1 MVWHVGC
8 TTVRVRLRTRF
19 GIHLKGNP
27 MKPFRIASMSRATA
41 AFMLVALG
49 AVAGCADNEKNAANG
64 GAGAS
69 APFDPNGGNFEGE
82 DFESDSPN
90 GSGNSRNGGG
100 LEAGGDDAS
109 GSAGSGGSAASAP
122 PGADPGQ
129 APDDNGEAARAIEE
143 ADVVQVRGGT
153 LYALSR
159 YSGLA
164 VVDISQKDHLKLLGR
179 KRLSGL
185 PFEMYVRD
193 NVAYA
198 MFTAWGEYTYDAAA
212 DSYTYNQTSHIAA
225 IDITNP
231 AELKTLGEYDLPG
244 DISDSRIVGDVLYAV
259 SYENGYC
266 YNCTN
271 GNATTVT
278 ALGVANP
285 ASIGILDRMS
295 FANPQSNGGWG
306 KRSITVTDKRM
317 YVAGE
322 EYNWNGNNQY
332 GSSIQVIDISDPSG
346 KLVKGASVLAH
357 GMIESRWQM
366 DEFDGNL
373 RVISQPGW
381 WGGENPQMQT
391 FKIESSQ
398 KLTPLAQVDLKMP
411 QPNERLRSVRF
422 DGKRGYAITAE
433 QKDPLF
439 TLDFSDP
446 AAPLQVGELEMPG
459 FVYHME
465 PRGDR
470 VFGLGYD
477 NGNQEGSL
485 HVSLFD
491 VSDFAHPKMLARV
504 PFGGTWSNLAE
515 DQDRIHKAFNILPE
529 QGLIM
534 VPYSAYD
541 YTQADKG
548 YYGCSVYSS
557 GIQLIDFT
565 NDTLTKRGVAPQKG
579 DARRAFLSNDRLF
592 AVSDDAVR
600 SFDITDRDAPKQT
613 AQQLLANKVNRTIP
627 AGANKDK
634 LVRLSMDWYTNVVSL
649 EVAASSDP
657 ETTTP
662 LGTIEIAT
670 QQEAQKGCY
679 SSWGWNSR
687 VFAVGNVVHIIGPSN
702 DNYYYYDGY
711 GGSPDTQGKL
721 RVVSIDINDPSKP
734 TILSDKELDIGEAL
748 NQVSWGYGYYYYG
761 GYYGGGYS
769 LVDTG
774 DSSIQIGSTVAF
786 RRQKTSYDSQTGQ
799 TTSTESALEVF
810 DLADPKNPLHASTV
824 QLSKGE
830 GATSLLATSNTV
842 LSSHWEKQPSG
853 KVKFYVDRVDL
864 TKPAEPQ
871 VLARWNVPGSL
882 AGFDAASKQVV
893 TVDYTNEVYAD
904 KQTTTP
910 DGYAYWQNCYDN
922 SYYYGGGVDDAGGQ
936 QPEVDYEPIWGNYE
950 NHTCIKT
957 HRTFKLSAINNQD
970 KAKLI
975 DQQAFPTS
983 GWLDGIRLGDARLFT
998 VLRSQNQGSRA
1009 FTLGIGGSKLEASEI
1024 VVEEP
1029 NKQGGYYYWGNTYI
1043 VDTADTRALLVKYGS
1058 NQPKLYTL
1066 DTTNLGAP
1074 SYKQAGELTS
1084 WFNEARIDGDN
1095 AICSL
1100 AEYGVQVVP
1109 LAPKE

>member
-1 MVWHVGC
+1 
-8 TTVRVRLRTRF
+8 
-19 GIHLKGNP
+19 
-27 MKPFRIASMSRATA
+27 MKPFRIASLSRATA

-49 AVAGCADNEKNAANG
+49 AVSGCADNEKNA
-64 GAGAS
+64 GAGSSS
-69 APFDPNGGNFEGE
+69 AFDPNGGNFEGQ
-82 DFESDSPN
+82 DFESDSPSGSSN
-90 GSGNSRNGGG
+90 GSRNGGG
-100 LEAGGDDAS
+100 IDLGEGDSAS
-109 GSAGSGGSAASAP
+109 GAAGSGGSSSSAP
-122 PGADPGQ
+122 PAADPGGK
-129 APDDNGEAARAIEE
+129 DDSGEAARAIEE

-193 NVAYA
+193 NIAYA
-198 MFTAWGEYTYDAAA
+198 MFSSWGQYTYDAATDA
-212 DSYTYNQTSHIAA
+212 YSYNQTSHIAA

-231 AELKTLGEYDLPG
+231 ADLKTLGEYDLPG
-244 DISDSRIVGDVLYAV
+244 EISDSRIVGDVLYAV

-285 ASIGILDRMS
+285 ASIGVIDRLS
-295 FANPQSNGGWG
+295 FANPQSQYGGWG

-322 EYNWNGNNQY
+322 EYNWDGNNEH
-332 GSSIQVIDISDPSG
+332 GSSIQVVDISDASG
-346 KLVKGASVLAH
+346 KLVKGATVFAH

-366 DEFDGNL
+366 DEYEGNL

-381 WGGENPQMQT
+381 WGSEDPQMQT
-391 FKIESSQ
+391 FKVESSQ
-398 KLTPLAQVDLKMP
+398 KVTPLAQINLKMP
-411 QPNERLRSVRF
+411 KPNERLRSVRF
-422 DGKRGYAITAE
+422 DGARGYAITAE
-433 QKDPLF
+433 QQDPLF
-439 TLDFSDP
+439 TLDFSD
-446 AAPLQVGELEMPG
+446 AANPKQVGELEMPG

-477 NGNQEGSL
+477 NGNKEGSL

-504 PFGGTWSNLAE
+504 PFGGSWSNLAE
-515 DQDRIHKAFNILPE
+515 DQDRIHKAFNILPD

-541 YTQADKG
+541 YTQNDKG

-579 DARRAFLSNDRLF
+579 DARRAFLANDRLF

-613 AQQLLANKVNRTIP
+613 AQQLLANRVNRTIP
-627 AGANKDK
+627 AGPNNDK

-649 EVAASSDP
+649 EVASSSDP
-657 ETTTP
+657 ETTNP

-670 QQEAQKGCY
+670 QQESQMGCY

-687 VFAVGNVVHIIGPSN
+687 VFAVGNTVHIIGPSN
-702 DNYYYYDGY
+702 DYYGYYEGGY
-711 GGSPDTQGKL
+711 GGSTQSKL

-734 TILSDKELDIGEAL
+734 TILSDKELDIGDAL
-748 NQVSWGYGYYYYG
+748 NQVNWGYGYYYYG
-761 GYYGGGYS
+761 YGYGYGGG

-774 DSSIQIGSTVAF
+774 DSSVQIGSTVAF
-786 RRQKTSYDSQTGQ
+786 RRQKTSYDPNTGM
-799 TTSTESALEVF
+799 TTSAESALEVF
-810 DLADPKNPLHASTV
+810 DLADPKNPVHASTV
-824 QLSKGE
+824 ELSKGE
-830 GATSLLATSNTV
+830 GSTSLLASGNTV
-842 LSSHWEKQPSG
+842 LSSHWEKQANG

-864 TKPAEPQ
+864 AKPAEPQ

-882 AGFDAASKQVV
+882 ASFDPASKQVV
-893 TVDYTNEVYAD
+893 TVDYQGETYPD
-904 KQTTTP
+904 KQITAP
-910 DGYAYWQNCYDN
+910 DGYQYWENCYPGSY
-922 SYYYGGGVDDAGGQ
+922 SYYYGGVDDAGGGASPTQ
-936 QPEVDYEPIWGNYE
+936 AEPNYEPVWADYQ
-950 NHTCIKT
+950 NHTCTKL
-957 HRTFKLSAINNQD
+957 HRTFKLAAINNQD

-975 DQQAFPTS
+975 DQRAFPTT
-983 GWLDGIRLGDARLFT
+983 GWLDSIRLGDARLFT
-998 VLRSQNQGSRA
+998 ILRSQNDGARA
-1009 FTLGIGGSKLEASEI
+1009 FTLGMGGDKLDSSEI

-1029 NKQGGYYYWGNTYI
+1029 NKNGGYYYWGNTYI

-1058 NQPKLYTL
+1058 NEPKLFTL
-1066 DTTNLGAP
+1066 DTTTLGAP
-1074 SYKQAGELTS
+1074 SYKQAGELQS
-1084 WFNEARIDGDN
+1084 WFSEARIDGDK
-1095 AICSL
+1095 AICSMDV
-1100 AEYGVQVVP
+1100 YGVQVVQ
-1109 LAPKE
+1109 LAPKD